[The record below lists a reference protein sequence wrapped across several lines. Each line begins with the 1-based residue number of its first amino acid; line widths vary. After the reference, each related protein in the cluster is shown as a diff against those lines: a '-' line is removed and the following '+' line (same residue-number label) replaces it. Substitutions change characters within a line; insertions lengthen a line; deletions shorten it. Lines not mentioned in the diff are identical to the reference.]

1 MLPDKLKSI
10 FRGSGAPEESSSPF
24 PDRGGPDKGAGK
36 GTAKE
41 IVTTRQSRGLEQF
54 FTYIRDQSGL
64 SILDMGGACQ
74 DNINFVTG
82 LGHRITPQS
91 ILQSVDETFGGVSDS
106 DQSNPHQIETFLKNN
121 LDYRPDTFDGVL
133 LWDTLQFMAPALLN
147 AVVERLHFI
156 VRPKSYMLVLFNS
169 EERAKVSPVYSF
181 RIQDKT
187 TLRLIQRGTR
197 ETAQSFNN
205 RGLEKLFA
213 RFESVKFF
221 LTRESLREIIV
232 RR

>member
-1 MLPDKLKSI
+1 LLPDKLKGI
-10 FRGSGAPEESSSPF
+10 FRSSGAPEESSSF
-24 PDRGGPDKGAGK
+24 LKGRSASSK
-36 GTAKE
+36 ESVKE
-41 IVTTRQSRGLEQF
+41 IVTSRQSRGLEQF
-54 FTYIRDQSGL
+54 FASIRDQNGL

-91 ILQSVDETFGGVSDS
+91 MLQSLEETFGAGDA
-106 DQSNPHQIETFLKNN
+106 DQSNPQQIETFLRNN
-121 LDYRPDTFDGVL
+121 LDYLPDTFDGVL
-133 LWDTLQFMAPALLN
+133 LWDTLQFMSPALVA

-156 VRPKSYMLVLFNS
+156 VRPKSYMLVYFNS
-169 EERAKVSPVYSF
+169 EERAKVSPIYSF
-181 RIQDKT
+181 RIQDKS

-197 ETAQSFNN
+197 PVAQSFNN
-205 RGLEKLFA
+205 RGLEKLFS
-213 RFESVKFF
+213 RFDSVKFF